1 MNAEMVALTNFS
13 FDGNGVR
20 VFGTQYD
27 PWFVGI
33 DVATALGYKRP
44 RNAISRYVDEDDSLK
59 WGVTDALGRVQE
71 TILINESGMYALIF
85 GSDLPE
91 AKRFKRWVTHEVLP
105 SIRKKG
111 YYKAP
116 KVAVQRRH
124 TRGRPSLALTEHL
137 ERKQKYGFTN
147 GEKCDITE
155 LRWISRELG
164 MPLEQI
170 CDKRTGH
177 MVDFVNE
184 QMSARGIESISD
196 IPRSILTCED
206 EPDETY
212 TIVVDGVQMVLVK

>member
-1 MNAEMVALTNFS
+1 MNTEMVALTNFS

-33 DVATALGYKRP
+33 DVAKVLGYKRP

-105 SIRKKG
+105 MIRKKG
-111 YYKAP
+111 YYKPP
-116 KVAVQRRH
+116 KPVMERRS
-124 TRGRPSLALTEHL
+124 TRGRPPLALAEHF
-137 ERKQKYGFTN
+137 ERQQKYVFAT

-155 LRWISRELG
+155 LRWLCRELG

-170 CDKRTGH
+170 CDKRTSR
-177 MVDFVNE
+177 MVEFVNE
-184 QMSARGIESISD
+184 QMATRGFESVTD
-196 IPRSILTCED
+196 IPRSAYVEED
-206 EPDETY
+206 DPDETY
-212 TIVVDGVQMVLVK
+212 VVFVDGVPMQFLR